1 VKALD
6 RQATIRALREAG
18 ARFAFVFGSR
28 AGGRPRSESDLD
40 VAAWWSS
47 RAPASWEVSLPTGVE
62 LLVLND
68 AGLELQGRV
77 ALDGQLLFDDDPPSR
92 VAWQATTRKL
102 YLDEEP
108 RQRTIDAIA
117 SEALRRG

>member
-1 VKALD
+1 VTDLD
-6 RQATIRALREAG
+6 RDATIRALRAAG
-18 ARFAFVFGSR
+18 ACFAFVFGSR
-28 AGGRPRSESDLD
+28 AGGRPHAESDLD
-40 VAAWWSS
+40 VAAWWP
-47 RAPASWEVSLPTGVE
+47 AQVPASWEVTLPPGVE

-68 AGLELQGRV
+68 ADLELQGRV
-77 ALDGQLLFDDDPPSR
+77 ALDGELLFDDDPPSR